1 MNIKS
6 IIFIALLILFFTNA
20 NCYAK
25 NENHPRIY
33 SGNTSNVDFLKAAN
47 NVEWKKQ
54 LIQRKKENLEK
65 YIEKCKDEPEWLV
78 SRLQMNW
85 KTKHSKVFL
94 HGGKFS
100 HSSGKA
106 PVPTVRFSGT
116 RDWATDYRTPSI
128 EEVEPYF
135 DDERGM
141 YLKHKKTDKKEW
153 VHPSKVGFAIEG
165 VNRKIMALVEDAA
178 FLYWLTGEKKYA
190 QFAEPVFLKYI
201 EGMYYRDAPVD
212 LDNSNQQRISGLST
226 FEVIHDKIVV
236 SLSLV
241 YDFLHPYLLKN
252 NRDLDHTYAVFQKWG
267 DQIIKNGIPDNNWNL
282 FQANIL
288 THIALALDENKN
300 YANGKGQEY
309 YLKYTFDQS
318 TERQWSIKEAV
329 NGYDQKTGIWPESSS
344 YSLHVTSSL
353 LHILTLLDNSTN
365 KNELANFPILEK
377 AALAAFQYLFP
388 SGYTVAFGDAHHGVI
403 PPENF
408 ELLISNYRKYNNKDK
423 ELVITGLLK
432 QLIEKG
438 EYIRKGKDLFD
449 LFFYT
454 DQLLETDAAKTKE
467 LSKKLITPTFYAPN
481 VSMFIQRMGEDDQ
494 AMMVSTVGT
503 FGNHSHVNGISM
515 ELYANNYVL
524 GPDMS
529 KGPSYWHT
537 DHREYYSQF
546 PAHNTVVVDGVS
558 SYGRMRG
565 YHPFT
570 LDNHFPIAGESKVD
584 FDKVSFSNVSF
595 MEPQTLSDQQR
606 LTAMIKSPA
615 GKGYIVDVF
624 RSRKKDNSN
633 QKHEYFYH
641 NLGQSLVLF
650 DGNDQPL
657 TLHATDELGTSHG
670 DMIAYDYLTD
680 KKEVVTPENINALFT
695 LKSKGQADNLMK
707 MWIKGAKEQTVF
719 TALSP
724 KSNALTKGTAPV
736 EMLGQKIPTLILRR
750 ETEAWRNPFAV
761 VFNPHMHGEFNSVLA
776 VNYLELKESPDAE
789 KIRITHKDGK
799 TKDMIVA
806 NASQNDIAL
815 DEGFYQKGL
824 LSVIRQL
831 DSEKMPTFLFLS
843 GMYKFDY
850 KDWGILSYA
859 EAVCISIERTEEG
872 YVIQND
878 NPVAVKIPSYEGH
891 KPSQLLL
898 YENGKIMA
906 QKDIFVNRNNPN
918 QVDFRLEKAYQKV
931 VVVLDK

>member
-1 MNIKS
+1 MS
-6 IIFIALLILFFTNA
+6 CRLIMVLTAFMLFFA
-20 NCYAK
+20 VGSACAG

-33 SGNTSNVDFLKAAN
+33 SGSTSNADFLKSVN

-54 LIQRKKENLEK
+54 LIQKKKENVEK
-65 YIEKCKDEPEWLV
+65 YLEKCKDEPEWLV

-85 KTKHSKVFL
+85 TTKHTEVFL

-141 YLKHKKTDKKEW
+141 HLENKKTGEKEW
-153 VHPSKVGFAIEG
+153 VHPSKVGFAIERI
-165 VNRKIMALVEDAA
+165 NQSIMSVAEDAA
-178 FLYWLTGEKKYA
+178 FLYWLTGEEKYA
-190 QFAEPVFLKYI
+190 AFAEPLFLTYI
-201 EGMYYRDAPVD
+201 EGMYYRNAPID
-212 LDNSNQQRISGLST
+212 LDNSHQQRVSGLST
-226 FEVIHDKIVV
+226 FEVIHDKIVDY
-236 SLSLV
+236 LAIT

-252 NRDLDHTYAVFQKWG
+252 NRDFDHISAVFQKWG
-267 DQIIKNGIPDNNWNL
+267 DQMIKNGIPDNNWNL
-282 FQANIL
+282 FQANHL
-288 THIALALDENKN
+288 THIALALDDDEN
-300 YANGKGQEY
+300 YANGKGQQY

-329 NGYDQKTGIWPESSS
+329 LAYDQNTGIWPESSS

-353 LHILTLLDNSTN
+353 LHILTLLDNVSN
-365 KNELANFPILEK
+365 ANELANYPVIEK

-388 SGYTVAFGDAHHGVI
+388 SGYTVAFGDARHGII

-408 ELLISNYRKYNNKDK
+408 ELLISYYRKYNMKEK
-423 ELVITGLLK
+423 ELVITGLLE
-432 QLIEKG
+432 QLIDMG
-438 EYIRKGKDLFD
+438 EYTREGKDLFD

-454 DQLLETDAAKTKE
+454 NQLLETDAAKTKE
-467 LSKKLITPTFYAPN
+467 LSKQLITPAFYAPN
-481 VSMFIQRMGEDDQ
+481 VSLFIQRMGEADQ

-570 LDNHFPIAGESKVD
+570 LDNNYPAAGEAKVT
-584 FDKVSFSNVSF
+584 FDKVSFVNVSF
-595 MEPQTLSDQQR
+595 VEPKTLSDQQR
-606 LTAMIKSPA
+606 LTAMIKSPQ
-615 GKGYIVDVF
+615 GNGYIVDVF
-624 RSRKKDNSN
+624 RSRKKSQSN

-641 NLGQSLVLF
+641 NLGQSLELF
-650 DGNDQPL
+650 DGNGKRFK
-657 TLHATDELGTSHG
+657 LHATDELGTAHG
-670 DMIAYDYLTD
+670 DMKAYDYLTD
-680 KKEVVTPENINALFT
+680 KKAALTSENVNALFT
-695 LKSKGQADNLMK
+695 LKREGQSDNLMK
-707 MWIKGAKEQTVF
+707 VWIKGAEGQTVF
-719 TALSP
+719 TAQAP
-724 KSNALTKGTAPV
+724 KSNALSKGTAPV

-750 ETEAWRNPFAV
+750 DAEAWRNPFAV
-761 VFNPHMHGEFNSVLA
+761 VFNPYMDGEVNSVLA
-776 VNYLELKESPDAE
+776 VDYPELEDSPDAQ
-789 KIRITHKDGK
+789 KIALTHNDGK
-799 TKDMIVA
+799 TRDVIVA

-815 DEGFYQKGL
+815 EKDFYQKGL

-831 DSEKMPTFLFLS
+831 DEEKMPIFLFLS

-850 KDWGILSYA
+850 KDWGILAYA
-859 EAVCISIERTEEG
+859 RAVNISIERTEQG

-878 NPVAVKIPSYEGH
+878 QPVAVKIPFYEGH
-891 KPSQLLL
+891 KPVQLKFYKNEELV
-898 YENGKIMA
+898 E
-906 QKDIFVNRNNPN
+906 QRQIFVNRNNGA
-918 QVDFRLEKAYQKV
+918 QVDFRLDKAYEKV
-931 VVVLDK
+931 LVVLKK